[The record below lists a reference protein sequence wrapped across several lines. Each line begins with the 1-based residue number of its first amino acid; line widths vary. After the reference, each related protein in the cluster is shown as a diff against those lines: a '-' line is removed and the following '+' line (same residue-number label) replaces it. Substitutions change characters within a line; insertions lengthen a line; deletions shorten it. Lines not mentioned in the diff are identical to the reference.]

1 MKIPKI
7 RKLDSGTYFCQLRLG
22 GQSVTVCAETEAEC
36 ANKAYLIKAKHKTG
50 EKKVV
55 KVKGEKTLDDI
66 ITAYIN
72 KYEKVLSPAT
82 VRGYESMRKNRFK
95 DYMDKPISTINWQ
108 KMIDD
113 ELAIKS
119 EHTVKNGWGLV
130 LPALKN
136 AKIPVPSV
144 KLAQVPVN
152 ELPFLDTEELKKFL
166 HAAEGDKAE
175 IEMLLE
181 LHGLR
186 ESECMYVVR
195 NNGIDLKHNVINIDG
210 AYVPDKN
217 HKYVEKHTNKTRQS
231 TRTMPIMIPRL
242 ATLVKEHQDEN
253 KPIKTHSASALLS
266 HVNKCCARA
275 GVTKVGNHGLRR
287 TLASLAYS
295 KGIPERQVMAWC
307 GWSDYNTMHK
317 FYVKL
322 SAMDAEKNKNAVTA
336 FFKAATAKPKK
347 RNANSKTLTKN

>member
-22 GQSVTVCAETEAEC
+22 GQSISVTGKTEAEC
-36 ANKAYLIKAKHKTG
+36 ANNALLIKAKHKTG

-55 KVKGEKTLDDI
+55 KVKDEKTLNDI
-66 ITAYIN
+66 ITAYIT

-82 VRGYESMRKNRFK
+82 IRGYESSRKNRFK
-95 DYMDKPISTINWQ
+95 DYMDKPVSTIDFQ
-108 KMIDD
+108 KMIND
-113 ELAIKS
+113 ELEIRS
-119 EHTVKNGWGLV
+119 EHTVKNGWGLISSS
-130 LPALKN
+130 LKN

-152 ELPFLDTEELKKFL
+152 ELPFLDTKELKKFL
-166 HAAEGDKAE
+166 KAAEGDKAE

-195 NNGIDLKHNVINIDG
+195 HNGIDLKHNVINIKG

-217 HKYVEKHTNKTRQS
+217 HKYVEKKTNKTKKS

-242 ATLVKEHQDEN
+242 VTVYKDHIDNN

-266 HVNKCCARA
+266 HVKKCCKRA
-275 GVTKVGNHGLRR
+275 GITVVGNHGLRR
-287 TLASLAYS
+287 SLASLAYS
-295 KGIPERQVMAWC
+295 KGIPERQIMQWC
-307 GWSDYNTMHK
+307 GWSDYQTMHR

-322 SAMDAEKNKNAVTA
+322 SMMDAEKHKNAVTD
-336 FFKAATAKPKK
+336 FFTSETASEPE
-347 RNANSKTLTKN
+347 NQIAN

>member
-7 RKLDSGTYFCQLRLG
+7 RRLDSGTYFCQLRLG
-22 GQSVTVCAETEAEC
+22 GQSISVTGKTEAEC
-36 ANKAYLIKAKHKTG
+36 ANNALLIKAKHKTG

-55 KVKGEKTLDDI
+55 KVKDEKTLNDI
-66 ITAYIN
+66 ITAYIT

-82 VRGYESMRKNRFK
+82 IRGYESSRKNRFK
-95 DYMDKPISTINWQ
+95 DYTDKPISKIDWQQMINE
-108 KMIDD
+108 

-130 LPALKN
+130 TVSMED
-136 AKIPVPSV
+136 AKLPVPSV

-152 ELPFLDTEELKKFL
+152 ELPFLDTKELKKFL
-166 HAAEGDKAE
+166 KAAEGDKAE

-195 NNGIDLKHNVINIDG
+195 NNGIDLKHNVINIKG

-217 HKYVEKHTNKTRQS
+217 HKYVEKKTNKTKKS

-242 ATLVKEHQDEN
+242 VTVYKDHIDNN

-266 HVNKCCARA
+266 HVKKCCKRA
-275 GVTKVGNHGLRR
+275 GITVVGNHGLRR
-287 TLASLAYS
+287 SLASLAYS
-295 KGIPERQVMAWC
+295 KGIPERQIMQWC
-307 GWSDYNTMHK
+307 GWSDYQTMHK

-322 SAMDAEKNKNAVTA
+322 SMMDAEKHKNAVTD
-336 FFKAATAKPKK
+336 FFTSETASEPE
-347 RNANSKTLTKN
+347 NQIAN

>member
-7 RKLDSGTYFCQLRLG
+7 RRLDSGTYFCQLRLN
-22 GQSVTVCAETEAEC
+22 GQSISVTGKTEAEC
-36 ANKAYLIKAKHKTG
+36 ANNAILIKAKHKTG

-55 KVKGEKTLDDI
+55 KVKDEKTLDDI
-66 ITAYIN
+66 ITDYIA

-82 VRGYESMRKNRFK
+82 IRGYESMRKNRFK
-95 DYMDKPISTINWQ
+95 DYMSKPVSTIDFQ
-108 KMIDD
+108 EMINA
-113 ELAIKS
+113 ELEIRS
-119 EHTVKNGWGLV
+119 EHTVKNGWGLISGS
-130 LPALKN
+130 LKN

-166 HAAEGDKAE
+166 KAAEGDKAE

-186 ESECMYVVR
+186 ESECMYVIR
-195 NNGIDLKHNVINIDG
+195 HNGIDLKHNVINVSG

-217 HKYVEKHTNKTRQS
+217 HKFVIKRTNKTKKS

-242 ATLVKEHQDEN
+242 ITLYKDHIDNN

-266 HVNKCCARA
+266 HVKKCCKRA
-275 GVTKVGNHGLRR
+275 DITVVGNHGLRR
-287 TLASLAYS
+287 SLASLAYS
-295 KGIPERQVMAWC
+295 KGIPERQIMQWG
-307 GWSDYNTMHK
+307 GWSDYQIMHK
-317 FYVKL
+317 FYIKL
-322 SAMDAEKNKNAVTA
+322 SMMDAEKNKNAVTD
-336 FFKAATAKPKK
+336 FFSSITA
-347 RNANSKTLTKN
+347 SQQ

>member
-22 GQSVTVCAETEAEC
+22 GQSVTVCADTEAEC

-55 KVKGEKTLDDI
+55 KVKGEKTLDEI
-66 ITAYIN
+66 ITAYIT

-95 DYMDKPISTINWQ
+95 DYMDKPISKINWQ

-113 ELAIKS
+113 ELEIKS
-119 EHTVKNGWGLV
+119 EHTVKNGWGLISAS
-130 LPALKN
+130 LDN
-136 AKIPVPSV
+136 AKISVPSV

-217 HKYVEKHTNKTRQS
+217 HKFVIKRTNKTRKS
-231 TRTMPIMIPRL
+231 TRTVPIMIPRL
-242 ATLVKEHQDEN
+242 ATLVNEHHDAN
-253 KPIKTHSASALLS
+253 KPIKTHSASALLA
-266 HVNKCCARA
+266 HVNKCCKRA
-275 GVTKVGNHGLRR
+275 GITVCGNHGLRR

-322 SAMDAEKNKNAVTA
+322 SAMDAEKNKNAVTD
-336 FFKAATAKPKK
+336 FFKSATVSKPENQNAK
-347 RNANSKTLTKN
+347 

>member
-1 MKIPKI
+1 MKVPKA
-7 RKLDSGTYFCQLRLG
+7 RRLKSGTWFIQLRLN
-22 GQSVTVCAETEAEC
+22 GQSIPVTGKTEAEC
-36 ANKAYLIKAKHKTG
+36 ENNAILIKAKHKTG

-55 KVKGEKTLDDI
+55 KVKDEKTLNDI
-66 ITAYIN
+66 ITAYIT

-82 VRGYESMRKNRFK
+82 IRGYESSRKNRFK
-95 DYMDKPISTINWQ
+95 DYMDKPISKIDWQTMIN
-108 KMIDD
+108 D

-130 LPALKN
+130 TVSMED
-136 AKIPVPSV
+136 AKLPVPSV
-144 KLAQVPVN
+144 KLAKVPVN
-152 ELPFLDTEELKKFL
+152 ELPFLDTKELKKFL
-166 HAAEGDKAE
+166 KAAEGDKAE

-195 NNGIDLKHNVINIDG
+195 HNGIDLKHNVINIKG

-217 HKYVEKHTNKTRQS
+217 HKYVEKKTNKTKKS

-242 ATLVKEHQDEN
+242 ITVYKDHIDNN

-266 HVNKCCARA
+266 HVKKCCKRA
-275 GVTKVGNHGLRR
+275 GITVVGNHGLRR
-287 TLASLAYS
+287 SLASLAYS
-295 KGIPERQVMAWC
+295 KGIPERQIMQWC
-307 GWSDYNTMHK
+307 GWSDYQTMHK

-322 SAMDAEKNKNAVTA
+322 SMMDAEKHKNAVTE
-336 FFKAATAKPKK
+336 FFTSETASEPE
-347 RNANSKTLTKN
+347 NQIAN

>member
-7 RKLDSGTYFCQLRLG
+7 RRLDSGTYFCQLRLG
-22 GQSVTVCAETEAEC
+22 GQSISVTGKTEAEC
-36 ANKAYLIKAKHKTG
+36 ANNALLIKAKHKTG
-50 EKKVV
+50 KKKVV
-55 KVKGEKTLDDI
+55 KVKDEKTLNDI
-66 ITAYIN
+66 ITAYIT

-82 VRGYESMRKNRFK
+82 IRGYESSRKNRFK
-95 DYMDKPISTINWQ
+95 DYTDKPISKIDWQQMINE
-108 KMIDD
+108 

-130 LPALKN
+130 TVSMED
-136 AKIPVPSV
+136 AKLPVPSV

-152 ELPFLDTEELKKFL
+152 ELPFLDTKELKKFL
-166 HAAEGDKAE
+166 KAAEGDKAE

-195 NNGIDLKHNVINIDG
+195 NNGIDLKHNVINIKG

-217 HKYVEKHTNKTRQS
+217 HKYVEKKTNKTKKS

-242 ATLVKEHQDEN
+242 VTVYKDHIDNN

-266 HVNKCCARA
+266 HVKKCCKRA
-275 GVTKVGNHGLRR
+275 GITVVGNHGLRR
-287 TLASLAYS
+287 SLASLAYS
-295 KGIPERQVMAWC
+295 KGIPERQIMQWC
-307 GWSDYNTMHK
+307 GWSDYQTMHK

-322 SAMDAEKNKNAVTA
+322 SMMDAEKHKNAVTD
-336 FFKAATAKPKK
+336 FFTSETASEPE
-347 RNANSKTLTKN
+347 NQIAN

>member
-7 RKLDSGTYFCQLRLG
+7 RRLDSGTYFCQLRLG
-22 GQSVTVCAETEAEC
+22 GQSVTVCADTEAEC

-55 KVKGEKTLDDI
+55 KVKTEKTLDDI
-66 ITAYIN
+66 ITAYIT

-82 VRGYESMRKNRFK
+82 IRGYESIRKNRFK
-95 DYMDKPISTINWQ
+95 DYMSKPVSTIDFQ
-108 KMIDD
+108 KMINA
-113 ELAIKS
+113 ELEIKS
-119 EHTVKNGWGLV
+119 EHTVRNGWGLIS
-130 LPALKN
+130 PSLKN
-136 AKIPVPSV
+136 AKMPVPSV

-166 HAAEGDKAE
+166 KAAEGDKAE

-181 LHGLR
+181 CHGLR

-195 NNGIDLKHNVINIDG
+195 NNGIDIEHNIINVAG

-217 HKYVEKHTNKTRQS
+217 HKYVEKKTNKTRKS
-231 TRTMPIMIPRL
+231 TRTVPIMIPRL

-287 TLASLAYS
+287 SLASLAYS
-295 KGIPERQVMAWC
+295 KGISERQIMDWG
-307 GWSDYNTMHK
+307 GWEDFSTMHR

>member
-7 RKLDSGTYFCQLRLG
+7 LRLDSGTYFCQLRLG
-22 GQSVTVCAETEAEC
+22 GQSISVTGKTEAEC
-36 ANKAYLIKAKHKTG
+36 ANNALLIKAKHKTG

-55 KVKGEKTLDDI
+55 KVKDEKTMNDI
-66 ITAYIN
+66 ITTYIT

-82 VRGYESMRKNRFK
+82 IRGYESSRKNRFK
-95 DYMDKPISTINWQ
+95 DYMDKPISKIDWQQMINE
-108 KMIDD
+108 

-130 LPALKN
+130 TVSMED
-136 AKIPVPSV
+136 AKLPVPSV

-152 ELPFLDTEELKKFL
+152 ELPFLDTKELKKFL
-166 HAAEGDKAE
+166 KAAEGDKAE

-195 NNGIDLKHNVINIDG
+195 HNGIDLKHNVINIKG

-217 HKYVEKHTNKTRQS
+217 HKYVEKKTNKTKKS

-242 ATLVKEHQDEN
+242 VTVYKDHIDNN

-266 HVNKCCARA
+266 HVKKCCKRA
-275 GVTKVGNHGLRR
+275 GITVVGNHGLRR
-287 TLASLAYS
+287 SLASLAYS
-295 KGIPERQVMAWC
+295 KGIPERQIMQWC
-307 GWSDYNTMHK
+307 GWSDYQTMHK

-322 SAMDAEKNKNAVTA
+322 SMMDAEKHKNAVTD
-336 FFKAATAKPKK
+336 FFTSETASEPE
-347 RNANSKTLTKN
+347 NQIAN

>member
-7 RKLDSGTYFCQLRLG
+7 RRLDSGTYFCQLRLN
-22 GQSVTVCAETEAEC
+22 GQSISVTGKTEAEC
-36 ANKAYLIKAKHKTG
+36 ANNALLIKAKHKTG

-55 KVKGEKTLDDI
+55 KVKDEKTLNDI
-66 ITAYIN
+66 ITAYIA

-82 VRGYESMRKNRFK
+82 IRGYESSRKNRFK
-95 DYMDKPISTINWQ
+95 DYMDKPISKIDWQQMIN
-108 KMIDD
+108 D

-130 LPALKN
+130 TVSMED
-136 AKIPVPSV
+136 AKLPVPSV

-166 HAAEGDKAE
+166 KAAEGDKAE

-195 NNGIDLKHNVINIDG
+195 HNGIDLKHNVINIKG

-217 HKYVEKHTNKTRQS
+217 HKYIEKKTNKTKKS

-242 ATLVKEHQDEN
+242 VTIYKDHIDNN

-266 HVNKCCARA
+266 HVKKCCKRA
-275 GVTKVGNHGLRR
+275 GITVVGNHGLRR
-287 TLASLAYS
+287 SLASLAYS
-295 KGIPERQVMAWC
+295 EGIPERQIMQWG
-307 GWSDYNTMHK
+307 GWSDYQIMHK
-317 FYVKL
+317 FYIKL
-322 SAMDAEKNKNAVTA
+322 SMMDAEKHKNAVTD
-336 FFKAATAKPKK
+336 FFTSATASEPE
-347 RNANSKTLTKN
+347 NQIAN